1 MNKLSKIYYSFL
13 AALMVAQ
20 LCHTAFGLSQNIGFG
35 QKIAMLE
42 DRKQHL
48 LLEQTKLEQQL
59 ASDVALHRLSA
70 QENQSFKAIEKV
82 TTVQISSN
90 NLAALR

>member
-1 MNKLSKIYYSFL
+1 MNKFSKIYYSFL
-13 AALMVAQ
+13 AALVVAQ

-35 QKIAMLE
+35 QKIAILE
-42 DRKQHL
+42 NRKQQL
-48 LLEQTKLEQQL
+48 LLKQTQLEQQL
-59 ASDVALHRLSA
+59 AKEVALYRLSA
-70 QENQSFKAIEKV
+70 QDNQSFRAIDRV